1 MDGLEL
7 LISEF
12 WCVDFVGCF
21 LLVLVADLDS
31 LRHERLLR
39 DFNTRLRFEEL
50 RFVGWISNCS
60 DAGMQEDYKK
70 YIYELFGVR

>member
-7 LISEF
+7 LMSEF
-12 WCVDFVGCF
+12 WCVDLVGCF

-39 DFNTRLRFEEL
+39 DFYTCLRFEEL
-50 RFVGWISNCS
+50 I
-60 DAGMQEDYKK
+60 
-70 YIYELFGVR
+70 